1 MGMIGKMK
9 EDDCDLPGPLWRVLT
24 DPHPVKLAML
34 VFFGILLEGYIHYIL
49 GVAIVY
55 THFFY
60 LIIVIAGLWYGRR
73 AIWIA
78 LLFGGIHI
86 AVTDILS
93 GFITLDSLFRALM
106 FCVVAFVV
114 GTIAE
119 QRRSYQRRLLRQ
131 NRELLELNN
140 HLHDSNQ
147 QLEMARASF
156 ATANRKLNLLSSV
169 TRHDIKNQLTALLGY
184 VDLMKHQVTDPAIQ
198 SLVEKEEQ
206 VANNIVRQVEFT
218 KNYEDLGLSAPV
230 WQDVAQS
237 VNRLTSAMPSGRVR
251 ITTDLDGL
259 EAYADPLL
267 EKVWEN
273 LIDNSIRHGE
283 RVTTISFT
291 YVPSQNNAI
300 TIVYED
306 DGAGIEKKDKEKIFE
321 RGYGKNTG
329 LGLFLIREILAITT
343 ISIRESGTFGKGA
356 RFEILVPDGKY
367 RFPNNS

>member
-1 MGMIGKMK
+1 MIGKMK
-9 EDDCDLPGPLWRVLT
+9 EDDCEIPGPLWRVLT
-24 DPHPVKLAML
+24 EPHPVKLAML
-34 VFFGILLEGYIHYIL
+34 VFFGIILEGYIHFFL

-78 LLFGGIHI
+78 LFFGGIHI
-86 AVTDILS
+86 AVTDILI
-93 GFITLDSLFRALM
+93 GFITHDSLIRALM

-119 QRRSYQRRLLRQ
+119 QLRCYQLRLLRQ
-131 NRELLELNN
+131 NRELLELND
-140 HLHDSNQ
+140 HLHDSNE
-147 QLEMARASF
+147 QLEMARASY

-184 VDLMKHQVTDPAIQ
+184 IGLIKHQAEDPALHA
-198 SLVEKEEQ
+198 LVEKEEEI
-206 VANNIVRQVEFT
+206 AKKIVRQIEFT
-218 KNYEDLGLSAPV
+218 RNYEELGVKSPV

-237 VNRLTSAMPSGRVR
+237 VNTLKSAMPSGIVQ

-259 EAYADPLL
+259 EVYADPLL

-291 YVPSQNNAI
+291 YVTSPDNAT

-306 DGAGIEKKDKEKIFE
+306 DGTGIDKKDKEKIFE

-343 ISIRESGTFGKGA
+343 ISIRECGTQGKGA
-356 RFEILVPDGKY
+356 RFEIFVPDGKY
-367 RFPNNS
+367 RFPGNS